1 MFTGT
6 GGNWCSEARKEART
20 FVSPRNYSERGNL
33 LSLLSFV
40 IQNNNKLEAPMTLLV
55 LIVQNQYTKFNKEKS
70 HIKGDIS

>member
-1 MFTGT
+1 MGT
-6 GGNWCSEARKEART
+6 GAQRQEEART
-20 FVSPRNYSERGNL
+20 FVSPRNYSEKGNL

-70 HIKGDIS
+70 HIKGDISQV

>member
-1 MFTGT
+1 MGT
-6 GGNWCSEARKEART
+6 GAQRQEEART
-20 FVSPRNYSERGNL
+20 FVSPRNYSEKGNL